1 MRSRFGC
8 TAYLIIGALAL
19 AVGALAYALAGTMTI
34 ALANTF
40 SMVLTNVLLV
50 GVVALGAGG
59 VSLSLMLRN
68 PSIKQLLISGLARRF
83 HLPEPKPLIDPPVTP
98 QSLPVMITPPQIT
111 ARQPRRFIDP
121 RVVEG
126 WFKDAD

>member
-8 TAYLIIGALAL
+8 TAYLIIGALVL

-59 VSLSLMLRN
+59 VGLSLMLRN

-83 HLPEPKPLIDPPVTP
+83 HLPEPKPLIDPSVTP
-98 QSLPVMITPPQIT
+98 QSLPVMITPPQIA
-111 ARQPRRFIDP
+111 ARPPRRFIDP